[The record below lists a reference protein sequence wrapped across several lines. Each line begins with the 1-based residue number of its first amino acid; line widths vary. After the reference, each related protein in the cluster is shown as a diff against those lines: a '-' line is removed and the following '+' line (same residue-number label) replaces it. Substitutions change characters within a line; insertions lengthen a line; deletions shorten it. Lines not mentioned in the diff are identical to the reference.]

1 MCLLSRLSAD
11 FSGLSPET
19 RLCCVTLHESF
30 SFSGPQMLDQL
41 TLALELE
48 VFLMGELVRLGQ
60 EEAFVYCI
68 SFSDP
73 QVMLQLQWIL
83 DKCLLAD

>member
-1 MCLLSRLSAD
+1 MA
-11 FSGLSPET
+11 
-19 RLCCVTLHESF
+19 LHESF

-48 VFLMGELVRLGQ
+48 VFLMGEFVRLGQ
-60 EEAFVYCI
+60 KEAFVYCI

-73 QVMLQLQWIL
+73 QVMLHLQWIL

>member
-1 MCLLSRLSAD
+1 MCLPSFSAD
-11 FSGLSPET
+11 FGGPSPET
-19 RLCCVTLHESF
+19 RLRCVTLHESF
-30 SFSGPQMLDQL
+30 SFSGPQMLGQL

-48 VFLMGELVRLGQ
+48 VFLMGEFVRLGQ